1 MMNYSIKIRFG
12 TIVDME
18 KLLCMRK
25 QVKLCGDSGEEAAT
39 ARGLRR
45 AHRVT
50 GKTNI
55 RSQHGDFRNK
65 NSALY
70 CTKSL
75 LL

>member
-45 AHRVT
+45 ARRVT

-55 RSQHGDFRNK
+55 DPNTTVFEHVVP
-65 NSALY
+65 LY
-70 CTKSL
+70 
-75 LL
+75 